1 MTSLAPASRPLVL
14 VDRVFPRSVVTNIL
28 LVLAGTGLVAL
39 CAQIIIPMVPVPIT
53 MQTFAVLFVGTVLGP
68 ARGAVALALYL
79 VLGVAGLPIF
89 AGGTSGNLFALSS
102 GGYIVGFVAAA
113 VVVGWLANLKWD
125 RHVLK
130 TLISFL
136 AGTVVIYAF
145 GLPWLYFSLQ
155 SYGEAVWSA
164 YGDTLLVATLMAGLV
179 PFLIGDALKA
189 LLAAGLLP
197 GTWKLLGEK
206 RKPRA

>member
-39 CAQIIIPMVPVPIT
+39 CAQLIIPMVPVPIT

-89 AGGTSGNLFALSS
+89 AGGTSGSILALPS
-102 GGYIVGFVAAA
+102 GGYIVGFIAAS
-113 VVVGWLANLKWD
+113 VVVGWFANLTWD

-130 TLISFL
+130 TLLSFSIGSL
-136 AGTVVIYAF
+136 VIYAF
-145 GLPWLYFSLQ
+145 GVPWLAVSLGVDLWTAIQ
-155 SYGEAVWSA
+155 FGV
-164 YGDTLLVATLMAGLV
+164 V

-206 RKPRA
+206 RAEKKASV

>member
-39 CAQIIIPMVPVPIT
+39 CAQLIIPMVPVPIT

-89 AGGTSGNLFALSS
+89 AGGTSGSILALPS
-102 GGYIVGFVAAA
+102 GGYIVGFIAAS
-113 VVVGWLANLKWD
+113 VVVGWFAKLTWD

-130 TLISFL
+130 TLLSFSIGSL
-136 AGTVVIYAF
+136 VIYAF
-145 GLPWLYFSLQ
+145 GVPWLAVSLGVDLWTAIQ
-155 SYGEAVWSA
+155 FGV
-164 YGDTLLVATLMAGLV
+164 V

-206 RKPRA
+206 RAEKKASV

>member
-14 VDRVFPRSVVTNIL
+14 VDRVFPRSVATNIL

-39 CAQIIIPMVPVPIT
+39 CAQIVIPMVPVPIT

-68 ARGAVALALYL
+68 ARGAVALGLYL

-89 AGGTSGNLFALSS
+89 AAGTSGSLFALPS
-102 GGYIVGFVAAA
+102 GGYIVGFIAAS
-113 VVVGWLANLKWD
+113 VIVGWFANLTWD

-130 TLISFL
+130 TLLSFSIGSL
-136 AGTVVIYAF
+136 VIYAF
-145 GLPWLYFSLQ
+145 GVPWLAVSLGIDFWTAIQ
-155 SYGEAVWSA
+155 F
-164 YGDTLLVATLMAGLV
+164 GLV

-206 RKPRA
+206 RSRRS